1 MRYSVDS
8 ESFQE
13 DIRSNK
19 NILDITTKNP
29 ASNKN
34 LSIKDDNKE
43 KLKFAE
49 DDVKSVEDW
58 YYINDTLTRE
68 QSEERIN
75 ISLMFLTPLS
85 LKVLPCY
92 WALLTLLLFFG
103 PFRSEG
109 KKFQQGTGETPR
121 WLPLSADPTPG
132 AEEASEL
139 TNAREDHLTPGFV
152 DQKQKTK
159 KTGYKDFVQQ
169 KTDQK
174 FVQFKKHDSTS

>member
-75 ISLMFLTPLS
+75 ISLMFATLPLS
-85 LKVLPCY
+85 VVLLDFMLKI
-92 WALLTLLLFFG
+92 LLILRTDNLDLLIFT
-103 PFRSEG
+103 RSEG
-109 KKFQQGTGETPR
+109 E
-121 WLPLSADPTPG
+121 
-132 AEEASEL
+132 
-139 TNAREDHLTPGFV
+139 
-152 DQKQKTK
+152 
-159 KTGYKDFVQQ
+159 
-169 KTDQK
+169 
-174 FVQFKKHDSTS
+174 

>member
-1 MRYSVDS
+1 MRYPVDN

-13 DIRSNK
+13 DIRSNN

-29 ASNKN
+29 ATNKN

-75 ISLMFLTPLS
+75 ISLMFLTVPLS
-85 LKVLPCY
+85 LVLL
-92 WALLTLLLFFG
+92 AFLLKILLVIPTNNLDLLIFT
-103 PFRSEG
+103 RSEG
-109 KKFQQGTGETPR
+109 DYNNT
-121 WLPLSADPTPG
+121 
-132 AEEASEL
+132 ASIL
-139 TNAREDHLTPGFV
+139 
-152 DQKQKTK
+152 
-159 KTGYKDFVQQ
+159 
-169 KTDQK
+169 
-174 FVQFKKHDSTS
+174 